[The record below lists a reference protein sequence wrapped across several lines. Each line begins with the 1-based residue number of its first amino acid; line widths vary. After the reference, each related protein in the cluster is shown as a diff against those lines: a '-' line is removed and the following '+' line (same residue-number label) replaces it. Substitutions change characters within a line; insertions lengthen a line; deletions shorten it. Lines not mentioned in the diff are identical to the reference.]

1 MASTLTI
8 TPRYGRC
15 SSMLLERTG
24 LIATTRVTG
33 WLECDTKRRL
43 CMRFRLLQVIK
54 KNIMDRSRQ
63 ILTSNGP
70 PMPNHSTQTLKK
82 IEGAFKNGQSRE
94 TGSIGHKTQNED
106 KNTQHKKLQ
115 T

>member
-1 MASTLTI
+1 
-8 TPRYGRC
+8 
-15 SSMLLERTG
+15 
-24 LIATTRVTG
+24 
-33 WLECDTKRRL
+33 
-43 CMRFRLLQVIK
+43 
-54 KNIMDRSRQ
+54 
-63 ILTSNGP
+63 
-70 PMPNHSTQTLKK
+70 MPNHSTQTLKKIEGAFKNGQQTLKK

>member
-1 MASTLTI
+1 
-8 TPRYGRC
+8 
-15 SSMLLERTG
+15 
-24 LIATTRVTG
+24 
-33 WLECDTKRRL
+33 
-43 CMRFRLLQVIK
+43 
-54 KNIMDRSRQ
+54 MDRSRQ

-70 PMPNHSTQTLKK
+70 PMPNNSIQTLKK

-94 TGSIGHKTQNED
+94 TSSFGHKTQNED

>member
-1 MASTLTI
+1 
-8 TPRYGRC
+8 
-15 SSMLLERTG
+15 
-24 LIATTRVTG
+24 
-33 WLECDTKRRL
+33 
-43 CMRFRLLQVIK
+43 
-54 KNIMDRSRQ
+54 MDRSWQ

-115 T
+115 M